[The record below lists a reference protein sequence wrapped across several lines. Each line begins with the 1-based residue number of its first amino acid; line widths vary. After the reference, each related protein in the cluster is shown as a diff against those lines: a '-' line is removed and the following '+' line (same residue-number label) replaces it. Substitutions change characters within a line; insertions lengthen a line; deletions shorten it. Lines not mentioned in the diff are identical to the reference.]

1 MTGARW
7 LAQLRL
13 SSTLENEMLRFMVNG
28 LWADMGN
35 QFGMSFVAHWCRVS
49 MRESHS
55 LGWVDSDTMADLFGM
70 FMMGD
75 EL

>member
-35 QFGMSFVAHWCRVS
+35 QFGMSFVARWCRTS
-49 MRESHS
+49 ISHS
-55 LGWVDSDTMADLFGM
+55 HFWGKDENVVADNFGT